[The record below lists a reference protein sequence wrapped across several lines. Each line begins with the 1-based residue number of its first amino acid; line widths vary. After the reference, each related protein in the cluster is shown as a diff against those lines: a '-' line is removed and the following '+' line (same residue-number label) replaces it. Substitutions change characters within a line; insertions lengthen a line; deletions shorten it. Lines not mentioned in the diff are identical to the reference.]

1 MTTNSPSFPLAGKS
15 ILLAGA
21 SGGLGTALAIE
32 LAKRQANLT
41 LAARNN
47 DWLG

>member
-32 LAKRQANLT
+32 LAKRHST
-41 LAARNN
+41 RTERNRSRS
-47 DWLG
+47 GMG